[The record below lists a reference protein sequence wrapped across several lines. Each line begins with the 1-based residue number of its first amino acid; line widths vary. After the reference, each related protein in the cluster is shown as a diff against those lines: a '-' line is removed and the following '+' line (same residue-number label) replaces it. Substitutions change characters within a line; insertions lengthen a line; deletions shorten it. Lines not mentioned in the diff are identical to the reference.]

1 MLVTCEER
9 VWDGKRCR
17 IYNIGDQADI
27 DPLSPLAKYFEG
39 WPPGTEV
46 YTKIKG
52 VEGMRVV
59 PGLIPKI
66 KVSEETPDDREEDD
80 TPRPRG
86 RPKGS

>member
-52 VEGMRVV
+52 VEGTRMV
-59 PGLIPKI
+59 PGKS
-66 KVSEETPDDREEDD
+66 KEVSEGHMGEGTSKAK
-80 TPRPRG
+80 T
-86 RPKGS
+86 KK

>member
-9 VWDGKRCR
+9 VWDGKSCR

-27 DPLSPLAKYFEG
+27 DPLSPLAKYFGG

-52 VEGMRVV
+52 VESTMVI
-59 PGLIPKI
+59 PGQKPKVDII
-66 KVSEETPDDREEDD
+66 KDEYVYDEPK
-80 TPRPRG
+80 RG
-86 RPKGS
+86 IKGNK